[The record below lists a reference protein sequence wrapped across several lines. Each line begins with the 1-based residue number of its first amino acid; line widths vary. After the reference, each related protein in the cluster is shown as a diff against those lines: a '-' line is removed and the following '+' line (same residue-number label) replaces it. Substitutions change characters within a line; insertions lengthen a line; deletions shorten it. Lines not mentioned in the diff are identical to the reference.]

1 MFVLHE
7 GKSKHLS
14 PFKNRRIVTKAGSQ
28 QKIRGLTRKQAASAS
43 LCQAASSYPHPDFL
57 PFPNNKVSALCL
69 CLTTVLS
76 PTLACCPPLPSL
88 SVPSTPPGKTNRPT
102 IPQLGRLLTFPL
114 SPSHLL
120 WLSCPGPHPA
130 SNAGSPSLWSV
141 RHR

>member
-14 PFKNRRIVTKAGSQ
+14 PFKFRRIVTKAGSQ

-43 LCQAASSYPHPDFL
+43 LCQAASGYPQTSCLSQTTKSQLSVSVSQLYFLPLWPAVHQFLHSLCPHPHL
-57 PFPNNKVSALCL
+57 AR
-69 CLTTVLS
+69 LTWL
-76 PTLACCPPLPSL
+76 
-88 SVPSTPPGKTNRPT
+88 T
-102 IPQLGRLLTFPL
+102 IPQLGRVLTFPL